1 MDSNQAGLHGD
12 PTSSL
17 ADPDVWFRAI
27 VKEDGFQYYEYVLV
41 CVDDLLVLSHQGEK
55 TMKALKE
62 FYRLKDGYNVPTR
75 SLGAEVKQWFF
86 PEDVTKPNWA
96 LLSVQYME
104 LHLLD

>member
-1 MDSNQAGLHGD
+1 
-12 PTSSL
+12 
-17 ADPDVWFRAI
+17 
-27 VKEDGFQYYEYVLV
+27 
-41 CVDDLLVLSHQGEK
+41 
-55 TMKALKE
+55 MKALKE